1 MNRTNSYSKIL
12 AVVMGAGA
20 VTALAGCSTA
30 TTPVRSAPVASGQLI
45 TLAVEN
51 HNWRDIRVYMQLS
64 EGAIPVRVGNVTSF
78 TTAVFTLHDRFSDGI
93 ARLLIRPMASRE
105 IIPMYPI
112 LVQAGEQIRIRFENE
127 PSLSSVVVR

>member
-12 AVVMGAGA
+12 AVVMAAGA

-51 HNWRDIRVYMQLS
+51 NNWRDIRVYMQPA
-64 EGAIPVRVGNVTSF
+64 EGAIPIRVGSVTSF
-78 TTAVFTLHDRFSDGI
+78 TTGVFTLHDRFSDGI
-93 ARLLIRPMASRE
+93 ARLVIRPMASRE
-105 IIPMYPI
+105 VIPMYPV
-112 LVQAGEQIRIRFENE
+112 LVQAGESIRVTFENE
-127 PSLSSVVVR
+127 PSLSSIVVR